1 VEADLVGPENSEK
14 SCGNLDVYDCGSP
27 TGRVGIKN
35 NYCQPGD
42 TMGLSDWF
50 VRLFA
55 GKEVSGMLDQ
65 ANSMKANVDAQND
78 VRTNGTPA
86 QASVLSIADTGGF
99 SHGQPIVQLTL
110 QVSAEGQADFTT
122 SAQCVVPLTGIPRV
136 GDQLN
141 IRYDSQN
148 PSIVAVL

>member
-1 VEADLVGPENSEK
+1 
-14 SCGNLDVYDCGSP
+14 
-27 TGRVGIKN
+27 
-35 NYCQPGD
+35 
-42 TMGLSDWF
+42 MGLSDWF

-55 GKEVSGMLDQ
+55 GKKAAGMLDQ
-65 ANSMKANVDAQND
+65 ANSMKASVDAQND

-148 PSIVAVL
+148 PSVVAVM